1 MEFSSILLL
10 FGVLI
15 LGILVMRWKKSL
27 NPRQQFWATIIAGG
41 LLLCLLIGNGVYH
54 WTAIPMA
61 GAGAYAIYRQY
72 KAYAAYRTAEH
83 C

>member
-1 MEFSSILLL
+1 MEFSDILLL
-10 FGVLI
+10 FGALI
-15 LGILVMRWKKSL
+15 LGILMMRWKQSL
-27 NPRQQFWATIIAGG
+27 NPGQQFWGTVIAGI
-41 LLLCLLIGNGVYH
+41 LLLGLLIGNGVYH

-61 GAGAYAIYRQY
+61 GAGAYALYRQY

>member
-1 MEFSSILLL
+1 MASILLL
-10 FGVLI
+10 FGVFI
-15 LGILVMRWKKSL
+15 LGILVMRSKQSL
-27 NPRQQFWATIIAGG
+27 NPKQQFQITIISAV

-61 GAGAYAIYRQY
+61 GAGAYAVYRQC